1 MKKYKLLILGYPVKN
16 KRHINLCFSM
26 LTYGLEQS
34 FKQMEHIT
42 LIESDYFIKTNKNY
56 SGLSMPKLD
65 LSKIPNVDFII
76 IINYHP
82 FFTQENI
89 SLLKKKCKKVISFL
103 EIGELSDF
111 SFMFKNA
118 PFKQDKNKTEIIPAP
133 YISDF
138 YFNIPKESKSIL
150 LDHIYL
156 NAWKNEKIKHYA
168 WSKRIWN
175 WLEEIKNEYK
185 IYSLISRSIDLK
197 CGNPKNEHLKVLPN
211 WIIPIQATDYMDYLE
226 KTQTME
232 TFIITH
238 VGSYNFSVIDMLVR
252 GIKVL
257 SPNGAIPKYNI
268 DRFNIPIFN
277 NKIELL
283 KEINTPINKKKWDSQ
298 IQKCTDMKK
307 VASIIDNKIQGWL
320 NES

>member
-16 KRHINLCFSM
+16 KKQINLCFSM
-26 LTYGLEQS
+26 LTYGLEQA
-34 FKQMEHIT
+34 FKQMGHVT
-42 LIESDYFIKTNKNY
+42 LIESDYFTKTNKNY

-76 IINYHP
+76 VINYHP

-111 SFMFKNA
+111 SFMFKNTS
-118 PFKQDKNKTEIIPAP
+118 FKQDKDKTEIISAP
-133 YISDF
+133 YISNF
-138 YFNIPKESKSIL
+138 YSNVPKESKSIL

-156 NAWKNEKIKHYA
+156 NAWKNDKINHYA
-168 WSKRIWN
+168 WSKRIWT

-185 IYSLISRSIDLK
+185 IYSLISRSIELK
-197 CGNPKNEHLKVLPN
+197 CGNPKEEHLKTLPK
-211 WIIPIQATDYMDYLE
+211 WIIPIQATNYIDYLK

-232 TFIITH
+232 TFIVTH

-252 GIKVL
+252 GIRVL
-257 SPNGAIPKYNI
+257 SPVEAIPKFNI

-277 NKIELL
+277 NRIELL
-283 KEINTPINKKKWDSQ
+283 RLINAPINKDKWNNQ
-298 IQKCTDMKK
+298 IQKCTGMKK
-307 VASIIDNKIQGWL
+307 VVSIIDNKIQGWL
-320 NES
+320 NEK